1 MFELEHRREALL
13 SLGAFSSRLMRY
25 GGSALLGLVVWWAFG
40 AWGYGEWADLSGT
53 DAWLNAA
60 MILSG
65 MGPVDRLQT
74 TGAKVFAMLYAV
86 VSGVVFLG
94 AVAFGFAPVV
104 HRLLHKFHLE
114 QDDAAANAD

>member
-1 MFELEHRREALL
+1 
-13 SLGAFSSRLMRY
+13 
-25 GGSALLGLVVWWAFG
+25 
-40 AWGYGEWADLSGT
+40 
-53 DAWLNAA
+53 

-104 HRLLHKFHLE
+104 HRLLHTFHLDE
-114 QDDAAANAD
+114 DDAPQNH